1 MPGSGGVT
9 YTKRK
14 RLFVAGLIV
23 LAVGVSVVL
32 AVPPLLAA
40 AEAEPASSGPSGT
53 PLVPPTPV
61 ISATP
66 VPEPTRA
73 PVDWDAFTPE
83 QELAASERETPQVMA
98 INAVQEAFPDDYAYG
113 YITDEG
119 FGMSFK
125 GDAPPDALAI
135 LDAVGDPYELH
146 ENVGFTELDVQS
158 QISRV
163 MDLVESAVG
172 DQSFMASPNVFTV
185 TVEVEIFPDSGTT
198 TDHAVLE
205 GAALDQLIADIRPE
219 LYPGFDITITSVPG
233 ADLGW

>member
-1 MPGSGGVT
+1 MAGSGGVSS
-9 YTKRK
+9 TKRK

-40 AEAEPASSGPSGT
+40 AEAVPASSVPSGT

-125 GDAPPDALAI
+125 GEAPPDALAI
-135 LDAVGDPYELH
+135 LDGVGDPYVLH
-146 ENVGFTELDVQS
+146 ENVGFTELDIQP
-158 QISRV
+158 QITRIV
-163 MDLVESAVG
+163 DLVKKAVG
-172 DQSFMASPNVFTV
+172 DQSFSTAVNVFTV
-185 TVEVEIFPDSGTT
+185 TVEVEIYPDSGTT
-198 TDHAVLE
+198 TDHTVLE
-205 GAALDQLIADIRPE
+205 GADLEQLIADIRPE